1 MDEIDETTLKTSK
14 INNKNIANSYVH
26 SHNDRPTKNKNKS
39 RSNLEI
45 EV

>member
-1 MDEIDETTLKTSK
+1 MEEIDETTLNTSK
-14 INNKNIANSYVH
+14 NKNTNMANSYKL
-26 SHNDRPTKNKNKS
+26 NDRSTKNNKNKS